1 MGTLTK
7 NADVNTIVN
16 YTQHGDK
23 WRHKKA
29 NNQTNNS
36 MCMNNSTNLS
46 KKKKNNKNKKLESIK
61 QKMDEVPHT
70 DSEKGETDDTTE
82 EERIDNSSKKKEQKE
97 KGRYSISLRKKS
109 IT

>member
-16 YTQHGDK
+16 YTQLGDK

-46 KKKKNNKNKKLESIK
+46 KKKKSNKNKKLNSIK

-82 EERIDNSSKKKEQKE
+82 EEKIDNSSKKKEKNRT
-97 KGRYSISLRKKS
+97 KRKS
-109 IT
+109 